1 MDQRLQWLSA
11 RTQVLTD
18 NLSRADMLNQK
29 RRELKPFGKI
39 VAERKTNQTGK
50 ETSTR
55 HIDELIMKPDD
66 VTLTRA
72 GISREHE
79 MIELSKNAAEHEAFV
94 SLMKKLHRLFQIAS
108 TKA

>member
-18 NLSRADMLNQK
+18 NLARADMVNQK
-29 RRELKPFGKI
+29 RCELKPFSKI
-39 VAERKTNQTGK
+39 VAERKTSLSGQGK
-50 ETSTR
+50 PPR
-55 HIDELIMKPDD
+55 HIDELILKPDD
-66 VTLTRA
+66 VMLTSS

-79 MIELSKNAAEHEAFV
+79 MIELSKNAAEHEAFIA
-94 SLMKKLHRLFQIAS
+94 LMKKLHRLFQIAS